1 MSAPG
6 LEGTRPPAASRR
18 PLRDVGDRGATAL
31 SRKVLEK
38 IAGQVAKDETFAGGR
53 SGGFLGI
60 GAQADMSARPK
71 ADVELAGNIAS
82 LRIEVGLPYPVPI
95 RQAADQLRDRISGR
109 ITELTVMVRPLSAA
123 KVLAERMAV
132 EFQAVMEGLAGTS
145 DAA

>member
-6 LEGTRPPAASRR
+6 IEGTRPPAGRR

-38 IAGQVAKDETFAGGR
+38 IAGQVAKDETFAGGS

-60 GAQADMSARPK
+60 GAQPDVSARPK
-71 ADVELAGNIAS
+71 TDVELAGNIAS

-95 RQAADQLRDRISGR
+95 RQAADQLRDRISHR
-109 ITELTVMVRPLSAA
+109 ITELTGVEVRQVDVSVSWLWP
-123 KVLAERMAV
+123 
-132 EFQAVMEGLAGTS
+132 GTP
-145 DAA
+145 DDGRRRLQ